1 MRLVLEF
8 TLLLL
13 PARDDQSQPAHSCP
27 VSTLALLQGTIAEP
41 NTSLFLGCIFLGSCW
56 WQEQQCMFSALGVEG
71 HMCASTLQPSKRP
84 LPTAYYILSQGSDSG
99 MTARPEGRF

>member
-1 MRLVLEF
+1 MQLVLEF

-41 NTSLFLGCIFLGSCW
+41 DTFSVSRLHILGQLLVAGTVLH
-56 WQEQQCMFSALGVEG
+56 A
-71 HMCASTLQPSKRP
+71 TLP
-84 LPTAYYILSQGSDSG
+84 
-99 MTARPEGRF
+99 

>member
-41 NTSLFLGCIFLGSCW
+41 NTFTVPRLHILGKLLVAGTAMHAI
-56 WQEQQCMFSALGVEG
+56 
-71 HMCASTLQPSKRP
+71 
-84 LPTAYYILSQGSDSG
+84 LP
-99 MTARPEGRF
+99 